1 MDYDSWRN
9 LAPLD
14 AEVADAA
21 ADLRRHA
28 DAIESA
34 YARRTVESS
43 ARKMR
48 LIADAREAIEKAKAS
63 GHRWQLWQEL
73 LDEWSNGSEDERG
86 TANDALRHAASILDG
101 IGPTSARAYF
111 RNSITYHPQTYAEA
125 AEIMAAL
132 PLSNWT
138 AHSGSSSYW
147 LKSVIVAELEVTVFL
162 QNKWLSEL
170 QRVLTMRAE
179 AARQTANA

>member
-1 MDYDSWRN
+1 MDYESWRS

-28 DAIESA
+28 DAIEAA
-34 YARRTVESS
+34 YARRSVEAS
-43 ARKMR
+43 ARKKR
-48 LIADAREAIEKAKAS
+48 LIEDAREAIAKAKAS

-101 IGPTSARAYF
+101 IGPTSAKAHF
-111 RNSITYHPQTYAEA
+111 RHSITYHPQTYAEA
-125 AEIMAAL
+125 AEIMGAL
-132 PLSNWT
+132 PMSNWT
-138 AHSGSSSYW
+138 AHSGSTAHW
-147 LKSVIVAELEVTVFL
+147 LKSVIVDELEVTVFL
-162 QNKWLSEL
+162 QNKWLREL
-170 QRVLTMRAE
+170 QQVLTMRAE
-179 AARQTANA
+179 AKRQTANA